1 MKTKILTVSLA
12 VFTMFFGAGNITL
25 PLLLSQTW
33 PQDVP
38 SAFLGFC
45 LTAVVVTFIGLISGV
60 MTKTLQEFFAPL
72 GVTLGFI
79 MQAIL
84 TCIEGPFGVVPRC
97 FVVAYGGIHSIF
109 PEANSLVLYIT
120 FAFLLFLLTLSKKGI
135 VEIIGNYMTPLMLGL
150 LSIIVI
156 VVIYQNR
163 DMSFEVN
170 YQIHASAFKDGIYK
184 GYLTYDLP
192 GAIFFTTIAMSY
204 LKSLGQANKHLL
216 VNGIKS
222 SLISAL
228 ILILVYAAFFYIGYH
243 YSVLLKDVP
252 ATHILTKIVV
262 LSCGQILAFIFVC
275 VIFLACISTAI
286 AAMRIWTDFVYKI
299 FGRYNVSYNTILI
312 LSLITSIIV
321 SSLEFDGLMQLLT
334 PILSILYPMLLL
346 LSLYHIIFRY
356 KYLCKN

>member
-1 MKTKILTVSLA
+1 MNTKILTVSFA

-33 PQDVP
+33 SQDVP

-45 LTAVVVTFIGLISGV
+45 LTAVIVTFIGLVSGV

-72 GVTLGFI
+72 GFTLGFI
-79 MQAIL
+79 IQAIL

-97 FVVAYGGIHSIF
+97 FVVAYGSIHSLF
-109 PEANSLVLYIT
+109 PEVNSLTLYIT
-120 FAFLLFLLTLSKKGI
+120 FAFILFVLTLSKKGI
-135 VEIIGNYMTPLMLGL
+135 IEIIGNYMTPLMLGL

-156 VVIYQNR
+156 VVVYQNR
-163 DMSFEVN
+163 NIPFEVN
-170 YQIHASAFKDGIYK
+170 YQIHSAAFKDGIYK

-204 LKSLGQANKHLL
+204 LKSLGQNNKNLL
-216 VNGIKS
+216 INGIKS
-222 SLISAL
+222 SIISAT
-228 ILILVYAAFFYIGYH
+228 ILIVVYAAFFYIGYH

-262 LSCGQILAFIFVC
+262 LSCGEILALIFVC
-275 VIFLACISTAI
+275 LIFLACISTAI
-286 AAMRIWTDFVYKI
+286 AAMKIWTDFVYQI
-299 FGRYNVSYNTILI
+299 FVRYNISYNTILI
-312 LSLITSIIV
+312 FSLVTSIIV

-334 PILSILYPMLLL
+334 PILSILYPILLL
-346 LSLYHIIFRY
+346 LALYHIIFRY
-356 KYLCKN
+356 KHLCKN